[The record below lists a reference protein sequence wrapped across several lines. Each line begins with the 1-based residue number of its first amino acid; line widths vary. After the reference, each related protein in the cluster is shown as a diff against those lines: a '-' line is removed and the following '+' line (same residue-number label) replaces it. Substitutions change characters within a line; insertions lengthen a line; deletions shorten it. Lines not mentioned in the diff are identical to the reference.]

1 MKRQSFDKKLMLM
14 FSLMGLLAL
23 IVGVAAVG
31 VNRYLIVSHSRLIE
45 QNSPAMGLSA
55 RIAAEADVV
64 RSLAASFAQADT
76 VTAQDDLSAA
86 LTQTVV
92 GIQDGVQ
99 TLEAISDRPPSNPVQ
114 SDILVIVEIMS
125 RHAKEALLLEARL
138 REEAEAAGDAGLEL
152 GALLE
157 AELDLARLKITAGIA
172 DIYASP
178 GEDTG
183 PRLDRLADRD
193 FFAFDRMTELLR
205 AAEAL
210 RLGLQQVPQLTRQE
224 QIAQT
229 RDQLEQSQALFSRRV
244 PFLPTETGRK
254 EALRLLAVLEQALE
268 PEGQLALAS
277 RALVLKK
284 ALADDSVRLQSRV
297 EALLQHAEVVRQ
309 QVERASLAQI
319 DRANTL
325 TARLANGLLALVVLS
340 GALGTWA
347 WIYARRELVA
357 RLRNVADRVIAVAR
371 GQFGAP
377 VAITGRDEIGRLEK
391 ALNILRR
398 QAMQAVRL
406 QQSLEQAV
414 VARTREVV
422 EEMRTSD
429 RARAEAEAANR
440 GKSEFLARMSHE
452 IRTPLNGVIGML
464 DLLQSDATTDAH
476 RKRIVTALTSAREL
490 LELSNDI
497 LLYSGSEPLAARANP
512 LHFDTREL
520 VGQLGH
526 YLSALAREKGLD
538 VNVDLASTVPPVVI
552 GDVVKIRQ
560 VLTNLMSNAVKY
572 TAQGSVTLSV
582 DFAMDQSTEEAA
594 LSFVVQDTG
603 AGISRDF
610 LARAFDPYS
619 REDGVARS
627 WIEGTGLGLPISRN
641 LTEAM
646 GGGLTVESE
655 PGVGSRITLS
665 VPVSIGDP
673 DQIERHETTLPEK
686 IGKSVLVIEDHAV
699 NLMVARGYLE
709 RLGCT
714 VREAETGAAGLT
726 AARENAFDLILVDLG
741 LPDMPGEEVIR
752 RLGPLRGDAVV
763 AALTAHAI
771 DDTKAERDRLGVCR
785 ILFKPISPRRL
796 VALLETEPGAAQETT
811 APPISSPGYDA
822 ILRCVRDDIRDLGAE
837 TTAQVLRDLLSD
849 IPAALRE
856 IEEAAP
862 DERRKLAHR
871 LKGAV
876 SNYRLDGLHDL
887 LARIEGDKDALTPI
901 RVSATREAARDAC
914 EMLRS
919 AAKEA
924 GLQELA
930 DVSDGAAGGT
940 KR

>member
-1 MKRQSFDKKLMLM
+1 MQRQSFDKKLMLV
-14 FSLMGLLAL
+14 FSTMGFLAL
-23 IVGVAAVG
+23 MVGVAAVG
-31 VNRYLIVSHSRLIE
+31 VNRYLIASHSRMIA
-45 QNSPAMGLSA
+45 QNGPTIAQSE
-55 RIAAEADVV
+55 RIAADADVV
-64 RSLAASFAQADT
+64 RTLAASFAQADT
-76 VTAQDDLSAA
+76 RAALDDLSEA
-86 LTQTVV
+86 LTQTVTR
-92 GIQDGVQ
+92 IQTGVQ
-99 TLEAISDRPPSNPVQ
+99 TLEGISNTPSLRAQHP
-114 SDILVIVEIMS
+114 DILAIVDTMS
-125 RHAKEALLLEARL
+125 RNAQDVLALNARL
-138 REEAEAAGDAGLEL
+138 RQKAQVASDTGAEL
-152 GALLE
+152 GALLQ

-172 DIYASP
+172 DLSSSP
-178 GEDTG
+178 DGDIG
-183 PRLDRLADRD
+183 PRLDRLADHN
-193 FFAFDRMTELLR
+193 FFAFDRLTELLR

-210 RLGLQQVPQLTRQE
+210 RLGVQQVPQMTDQD
-224 QIAQT
+224 QIAQA
-229 RDQLEQSQALFSRRV
+229 RLRLEQSQTLYLRRV
-244 PFLPTETGRK
+244 PFLPTTPGQTQ
-254 EALRLLAVLEQALE
+254 AIRLLDVLDQDGL
-268 PEGQLALAS
+268 LALAS
-277 RALVLKK
+277 RALVLKQ
-284 ALADDSVRLQSRV
+284 AVAEDSARLLTSV
-297 EALLQHAEVVRQ
+297 EALSQHAALVRQ
-309 QVERASLAQI
+309 QVQAANVQQI

-325 TARLANGLLALVVLS
+325 TARLANGLLALVVVS
-340 GALGTWA
+340 GALGAWT
-347 WIYARRELVA
+347 WIYARRELIA
-357 RLRNVADRVIAVAR
+357 RLRNIADQVMAVAQ
-371 GQFGAP
+371 GQFGTP
-377 VAITGRDEIGRLEK
+377 VPISGRDEIGRLEK

-398 QAMQAVRL
+398 RAMQAARL
-406 QQSLEQAV
+406 QESLEQAV
-414 VARTREVV
+414 TARTGEVV
-422 EEMRTSD
+422 EEMHASNM
-429 RARAEAEAANR
+429 ARAEAEAANR

-464 DLLQSDATTDAH
+464 DLLLDEATSDAH
-476 RKRIVTALTSAREL
+476 RKRISTALTSAQEL

-497 LLYSGSEPLAARANP
+497 IVYSGSEPLAARANP
-512 LHFDTREL
+512 VHFDTRDF

-526 YLSALAREKGLD
+526 YLSALAGEKGLD
-538 VNVDLASTVPPVVI
+538 ATVDLAPHVPPVVV

-560 VLTNLMSNAVKY
+560 VVTNLVSNAVKY
-572 TAQGSVTLSV
+572 TAKGAVALSV
-582 DFAMDQSTEEAA
+582 DFAADPSTDGAV

-603 AGISRDF
+603 AGMNRAF
-610 LARAFDPYS
+610 LVRAFDAYS
-619 REDGVARS
+619 REDSVARS

-655 PGVGSRITLS
+655 LGVGSRFTLS

-673 DQIERHETTLPEK
+673 DQIERHDTALPEK

-714 VREAETGAAGLT
+714 VCEAETGAAGLT
-726 AARENAFDLILVDLG
+726 AAREDAFDLILVDLG

-752 RLGPLRGDAVV
+752 GLGPLRGDAVV

-771 DDTKAERDRLGVCR
+771 DDTKAERDRLGVNR

-796 VALLETEPGAAQETT
+796 VALLEAEPGAAQKTT

-822 ILRCVRDDIRDLGAE
+822 ILHCVRDDIRDLGAE
-837 TTAQVLRDLLSD
+837 TTAQVLCDLLSD

-862 DERRKLAHR
+862 DERRRLAHL

-924 GLQELA
+924 GLQEVA